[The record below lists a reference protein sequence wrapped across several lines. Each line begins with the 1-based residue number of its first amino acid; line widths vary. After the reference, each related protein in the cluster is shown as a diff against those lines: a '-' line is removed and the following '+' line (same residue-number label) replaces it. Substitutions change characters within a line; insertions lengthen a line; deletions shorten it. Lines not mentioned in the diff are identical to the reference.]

1 MTIKQ
6 FRENKG
12 MTQGE
17 LAAAL
22 GTSQVAVS
30 RWESGAVQ
38 PSAATLRKL
47 AAVFGCQMDDIKP
60 AARKLKA
67 KDIFTREAYE
77 GLTAEERRYTL
88 KVEQAKE
95 YSGWRAY
102 GTTMSRLLKRI
113 PDECG
118 MYTAPSTLAR
128 SWLCSSEP
136 MMMAMHPALTRACA
150 MCYNGLVGYER
161 RSCLVGSDPSPA
173 G

>member
-6 FRENKG
+6 FRESKS

-47 AAVFGCQMDDIKP
+47 ADTFGCQMDDITP

-77 GLTAEERRYTL
+77 CLTAEERRYTL

-102 GTTMSRLLKRI
+102 GTTMSQLLERI
-113 PDECG
+113 PDEWWDVYSAQHIG
-118 MYTAPSTLAR
+118 
-128 SWLCSSEP
+128 EV
-136 MMMAMHPALTRACA
+136 MAMLKRAYDDGHA
-150 MCYNGLVGYER
+150 SGLDKGQRDV
-161 RSCLVGSDPSPA
+161 L
-173 G
+173 

>member
-6 FRENKG
+6 FRESKN

-47 AAVFGCQMDDIKP
+47 ADTFGCQMDDITP

-67 KDIFTREAYE
+67 KDIFSREAYE
-77 GLTAEERRYTL
+77 CLTAEERRYTL

-102 GTTMSRLLKRI
+102 GTTMSRLLERI
-113 PDECG
+113 PDEWWDVYSAQHIG
-118 MYTAPSTLAR
+118 
-128 SWLCSSEP
+128 EV
-136 MMMAMHPALTRACA
+136 MAMLKRAYDDGHA
-150 MCYNGLVGYER
+150 SGLDKGQRDV
-161 RSCLVGSDPSPA
+161 L
-173 G
+173 

>member
-6 FRENKG
+6 FRESKS

-47 AAVFGCQMDDIKP
+47 AGVFDCKMDDITS
-60 AARKLKA
+60 AVRKLKA
-67 KDIFTREAYE
+67 KDVFTREAYE
-77 GLTAEERRYTL
+77 CLTAEERRYTL

-102 GTTMSRLLKRI
+102 GTTMSRLLDRI
-113 PDECG
+113 PEEWWDVYSAQHIGEV
-118 MYTAPSTLAR
+118 
-128 SWLCSSEP
+128 
-136 MMMAMHPALTRACA
+136 MAMLKRAYDDGRA
-150 MCYNGLVGYER
+150 
-161 RSCLVGSDPSPA
+161 SQP
-173 G
+173 

>member
-6 FRENKG
+6 FRESKS

-47 AAVFGCQMDDIKP
+47 ADTFGCQMDDITP

-77 GLTAEERRYTL
+77 CLTAEERRYTL

-102 GTTMSRLLKRI
+102 GTTMSRLLERI
-113 PDECG
+113 PDEWWG
-118 MYTAPSTLAR
+118 VYSAQHIG
-128 SWLCSSEP
+128 EV
-136 MMMAMHPALTRACA
+136 MAMLKRAYDDGHA
-150 MCYNGLVGYER
+150 SGLDKGQRDV
-161 RSCLVGSDPSPA
+161 L
-173 G
+173 

>member
-6 FRENKG
+6 FRASKG

-22 GTSQVAVS
+22 GTSQVAIS

-47 AAVFGCQMDDIKP
+47 ASVFGCQMDNITP

-67 KDIFTREAYE
+67 KDIFAREAYE
-77 GLTAEERRYTL
+77 CLTAEERRYTL

-95 YSGWRAY
+95 CSGWRAY
-102 GTTMSRLLKRI
+102 GTTMSRLLDRI
-113 PDECG
+113 PEEWWDAYSAQHIGEV
-118 MYTAPSTLAR
+118 
-128 SWLCSSEP
+128 
-136 MMMAMHPALTRACA
+136 MAMLKRAYDDGHA
-150 MCYNGLVGYER
+150 SGLDKGQRDV
-161 RSCLVGSDPSPA
+161 L
-173 G
+173 

>member
-38 PSAATLRKL
+38 PSVATLRKL
-47 AAVFGCQMDDIKP
+47 AAVFGCRMDDITP

-67 KDIFTREAYE
+67 KDILTSEAYE
-77 GLTAEERRYTL
+77 CLAAEERRYIL

-102 GTTMSRLLKRI
+102 GTTMSRLLDRI
-113 PDECG
+113 PAEWWDVYSAQHIGEV
-118 MYTAPSTLAR
+118 
-128 SWLCSSEP
+128 
-136 MMMAMHPALTRACA
+136 MAMLKRA
-150 MCYNGLVGYER
+150 YDDGHTSGLDRG
-161 RSCLVGSDPSPA
+161 LSDVL
-173 G
+173 

>member
-6 FRENKG
+6 FRESKS

-47 AAVFGCQMDDIKP
+47 AGVFGCRMDDITP
-60 AARKLKA
+60 AARKLTA
-67 KDIFTREAYE
+67 KDAFTREAYE
-77 GLTAEERRYTL
+77 CLTAEERRYIL

-102 GTTMSRLLKRI
+102 GTTMSRLLDRI
-113 PDECG
+113 PEEWWDIYSAQHIGEV
-118 MYTAPSTLAR
+118 
-128 SWLCSSEP
+128 
-136 MMMAMHPALTRACA
+136 MAMLKRAYDDGHA
-150 MCYNGLVGYER
+150 SGLDKGLRDV
-161 RSCLVGSDPSPA
+161 L
-173 G
+173 

>member
-47 AAVFGCQMDDIKP
+47 AAVFDCQMDEIKP

-67 KDIFTREAYE
+67 KDIFTDEAYE

-102 GTTMSRLLKRI
+102 GTTMSRLMERI
-113 PDECG
+113 PDEWWDAYSAQHIG
-118 MYTAPSTLAR
+118 
-128 SWLCSSEP
+128 EV
-136 MMMAMHPALTRACA
+136 MAMLKRAYDDGHA
-150 MCYNGLVGYER
+150 SGVDKGLRDV
-161 RSCLVGSDPSPA
+161 L
-173 G
+173 

>member
-6 FRENKG
+6 FREGKS

-17 LAAAL
+17 LAATL

-38 PSAATLRKL
+38 PSSATLRKL
-47 AAVFGCQMDDIKP
+47 ADVFGCQMDDITP

-67 KDIFTREAYE
+67 RDVFTREAYE
-77 GLTAEERRYTL
+77 CLTAEERRYTL

-102 GTTMSRLLKRI
+102 GTTMSRLLERI
-113 PDECG
+113 PDEWWDVYSAQHIG
-118 MYTAPSTLAR
+118 
-128 SWLCSSEP
+128 EV
-136 MMMAMHPALTRACA
+136 MAMLKRAYDDGHA
-150 MCYNGLVGYER
+150 SGLDKGQRDV
-161 RSCLVGSDPSPA
+161 L
-173 G
+173 

>member
-47 AAVFGCQMDDIKP
+47 AAVFGCQMDGIKP
-60 AARKLKA
+60 AVRKLKA
-67 KDIFTREAYE
+67 KDIFTDEVYE
-77 GLTAEERRYTL
+77 GLTAEERHYAL

-102 GTTMSRLLKRI
+102 GATMSQLMERI
-113 PDECG
+113 PDEWWDAYSAQHIG
-118 MYTAPSTLAR
+118 EVMATLK
-128 SWLCSSEP
+128 
-136 MMMAMHPALTRACA
+136 RAYDDGHA
-150 MCYNGLVGYER
+150 SGVDKGLRDV
-161 RSCLVGSDPSPA
+161 L
-173 G
+173 